1 MNITTWIGNTQMP
14 QNETGTQRNTKVQGK
29 QDDLTFGALLR
40 DIEKKCPYSYMAKDG
55 IIEYNG
61 VVFVC
66 DYKNN
71 SITLGDMTDPKK
83 VLNISLPSG
92 GNLKVNVENFG
103 DISKAASMFSPEDLN
118 AILRAIHQYNYCTSK
133 LNEMEEKEEEGVA
146 GCKNLIERRI
156 LNHEADQKFM
166 TGGKEYSLKEWDK
179 LIENFDEAEEEIQ
192 EELKERLETR
202 KEQEEDKEEEKRK
215 MKRDRQLEMAQKT
228 YLGILA

>member
-40 DIEKKCPYSYMAKDG
+40 DIEKKCPYSYMARDG

-118 AILRAIHQYNYCTSK
+118 AILRAIHYFNENDRVERAVAAAEKNEKVHLTFVEVMTSPERTLVLQEAIK
-133 LNEMEEKEEEGVA
+133 NFEAAHQSSLNAMHNS
-146 GCKNLIERRI
+146 CS
-156 LNHEADQKFM
+156 H
-166 TGGKEYSLKEWDK
+166 T
-179 LIENFDEAEEEIQ
+179 
-192 EELKERLETR
+192 
-202 KEQEEDKEEEKRK
+202 
-215 MKRDRQLEMAQKT
+215 
-228 YLGILA
+228 